1 MKRTLLALT
10 LGGLL
15 SSTGALASNVEVYG
29 VLDYGLT
36 WQQNDAVDGTSESS
50 LKMLSGQYIGSRVG
64 IKGSEDLG
72 NGLKVGFVLE
82 NGFAT
87 DTGALGQGD
96 RLFGRD
102 ARVYLDGRFGY
113 LSFGRMGSL
122 VGGNGPYA
130 RFGHVVSPFSCGW
143 GDLGGHLQVVSL
155 GYEFIDNAIG
165 YTTPK
170 FGNVDATVQYSFG
183 TDVNANGDGTE
194 GKSSVDRLL
203 SGAVRFQNDALM
215 VTAGI
220 ETINHA
226 QPSAGEANLDDA
238 VSYNLGANYNTGWA
252 KFFFYTQIFENY
264 TAAAKTT
271 TFSDAGGVDGFGINV
286 GIEFP
291 ALNGTVKAGF
301 GYGDFEA
308 SRDAKLTMD
317 TCQTTVGYLYSLSKL
332 TTLYTAANWIHS
344 DYSDAYA
351 EAHPSAAENVYAVTF
366 GIVKKF

>member
-50 LKMLSGQYIGSRVG
+50 LKMLSSQYIGSRVG

-87 DTGALGQGD
+87 DTVALGQGD

-102 ARVYLDGRFGY
+102 ARVYLDG
-113 LSFGRMGSL
+113 
-122 VGGNGPYA
+122 
-130 RFGHVVSPFSCGW
+130 VSPFSCGW

-183 TDVNANGDGTE
+183 TDVNAYGDGTE

-215 VTAGI
+215 VAAGI